1 MSSQQDSVENNTF
14 GDLLSELI
22 APVILSHWPLA
33 QIATLL
39 ANHQGNVRLDYRSD
53 SHSSDSHSGSRLISS
68 NASRPLSSF
77 IICVHSVQ
85 SSISVS
91 EYHRTFYQAS
101 DIA

>member
-53 SHSSDSHSGSRLISS
+53 SHSGSRLISS

-77 IICVHSVQ
+77 IICIHSVQ